1 VNHAGAG
8 KDIVIGAG
16 SHPITE
22 VRGEPAYKVVVEW
35 EDLKPCW
42 VWWVG
47 RDSWRNGRMALSR
60 TFAAGHKREIGR

>member
-1 VNHAGAG
+1 MA
-8 KDIVIGAG
+8 I
-16 SHPITE
+16 E
-22 VRGEPAYKVVVEW
+22 VERERRAEVVEW

-60 TFAAGHKREIGR
+60 TFAAGHKREIGV